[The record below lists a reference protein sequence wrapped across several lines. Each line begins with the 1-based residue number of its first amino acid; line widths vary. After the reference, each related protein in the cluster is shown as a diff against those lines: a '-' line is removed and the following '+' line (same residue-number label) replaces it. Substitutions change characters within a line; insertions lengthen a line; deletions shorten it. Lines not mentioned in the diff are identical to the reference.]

1 MSFWK
6 LFDRKDRAEHFWPM
20 ADLRKSAAGLPGKL
34 MLAGRWLAP
43 EKLETFF
50 DWAAFPEP

>member
-34 MLAGRWLAP
+34 MFAGRWLAP